1 MSGQQRGLTQFWQ
14 ELKRRRVIHVI
25 MVYATAAF
33 VIIELIN
40 NVTEPL
46 NLPEWTPTLVII
58 ILLVGFPLA
67 VILSWIFDVTP
78 EGIEKTK
85 PIQEIKDREKPLV
98 PNSWRIATI
107 VSVVIII
114 GLLVF
119 NIFGSRNEAKIDDS
133 LEKSIAV
140 LPFLNLVG
148 DPNQEYICVG
158 LTDEI
163 ISHLY
168 KVKSFDEVRSLTSV
182 LNYMDSEKSTTEI
195 AEELRV
201 NYILEGSYKRIGD
214 ELRITAQLIDKSDKH
229 IWLQNY
235 DRPYK
240 EIIAIP
246 ADIALQIADQ
256 LKAYITGSEKQ
267 NIQKIPTAN
276 QEAYELILQ
285 IEYILNTRGFGP
297 TSETLDLALEAI
309 RLDPNYADAYAWAGS
324 ITLWKGIYTGDM
336 DMQYAA
342 MDALPFFEKA
352 LELDQNNSHAHLG
365 IGYVNELARW
375 DYIKAK
381 QGYLK
386 AIELEPKNPYLYDGI
401 VEFFLKMCQ
410 LEDVMI
416 QIEKS
421 QVEDEFLSYMIRS
434 HILSGNKNEAYDLL
448 PQALNDEFRH
458 PYKGELYLWIEEHD
472 SARYYLESALQSEH
486 YEMTIPRF
494 QACLALAYHKTK
506 DYEQAQLVISQLIE
520 KSDTTSAGSPAFFI
534 GWYYSWIEEMDSA
547 FYWLEKAYINR
558 SPEMPWLKVDPAFN
572 SLKEDPRY
580 WDLYERT
587 GHKAYDDYMASK
599 KK

>member
-1 MSGQQRGLTQFWQ
+1 MMSGNPNKISRFWQ
-14 ELKRRRVIHVI
+14 ELKRRRVVHVI
-25 MVYATAAF
+25 VVYATSAF
-33 VIIELIN
+33 VILEAVDIIFPRLN
-40 NVTEPL
+40 FPDWTVTF
-46 NLPEWTPTLVII
+46 VM
-58 ILLVGFPLA
+58 ILLAVGFPIAL
-67 VILSWIFDVTP
+67 IFSWIFDVTP

-85 PIQEIKDREKPLV
+85 PANELKKGEKTLV

-114 GLLVF
+114 GLLAY
-119 NIFGSRNEAKIDDS
+119 NIFRSRNEAEIDDS

-214 ELRITAQLIDKSDKH
+214 ELRVTAQLIDKSDKH
-229 IWLQNY
+229 IWLKDY

-246 ADIALQIADQ
+246 ADIAVQIADQ

-267 NIQKIPTAN
+267 NIQKIPTTN
-276 QEAYELILQ
+276 QEAYELLLQ
-285 IEYILNTRGFGP
+285 IGYIINTRGFSP
-297 TSETLDLALEAI
+297 TTELLDLALEAI
-309 RLDPNYADAYAWAGS
+309 RLDPNYADAYAVAGAVN
-324 ITLWKGIYTGDM
+324 LWKGIYVGDIEI
-336 DMQYAA
+336 QYAA
-342 MDALPFFEKA
+342 MDALPYFEKA
-352 LELDQNNSHAHLG
+352 LELDQNNAYAYMG
-365 IGYVNELARW
+365 IGVVNEFARW

-386 AIELEPKNPYLYDGI
+386 AIELEPKNSYLYDRPI
-401 VEFFLKMCQ
+401 EFFLKRCQ

-421 QVEDEFLSYMIRS
+421 QVEDEFLGSMIRS
-434 HILSGNKNEAYDLL
+434 HILSGNKNEAYNLL

-458 PYKGELYLWIEEHD
+458 PYKGELYLWIEEYD

-506 DYEQAQLVISQLIE
+506 DYEQTQIIISHLIE
-520 KSDTTSAGSPAFFI
+520 KSDTMSVGYPAHFTGCITAGS
-534 GWYYSWIEEMDSA
+534 G
-547 FYWLEKAYINR
+547 
-558 SPEMPWLKVDPAFN
+558 
-572 SLKEDPRY
+572 
-580 WDLYERT
+580 
-587 GHKAYDDYMASK
+587 
-599 KK
+599 